1 MANTEVRMLE
11 GPGYQHLV
19 LILKSRRMYN
29 DAREVNTCDEFSGRA
44 CLLCSVKVS
53 FANFED
59 GLENVCIYI
68 CGKQKFQKANNGSYF
83 MRAIGY

>member
-1 MANTEVRMLE
+1 MLE

-29 DAREVNTCDEFSGRA
+29 DAREVNTCDKFSGRA
-44 CLLCSVKVS
+44 CLLCSVEVS

-59 GLENVCIYI
+59 ALENIYV
-68 CGKQKFQKANNGSYF
+68 CGKQKFQRQTTARIS
-83 MRAIGY
+83 

>member
-1 MANTEVRMLE
+1 MLE
-11 GPGYQHLV
+11 GPGYHHLV
-19 LILKSRRMYN
+19 LIPKSRRMYN

-59 GLENVCIYI
+59 ALENVYA
-68 CGKQKFQKANNGSYF
+68 CGKQKF
-83 MRAIGY
+83 